1 MSRSHPCPEE
11 SSVMHS
17 KPLAPRPSGA
27 AHPSASHP
35 AASDP
40 VASRPSASDPPA
52 SDPPASV
59 PASPGGSAA
68 AAAPARGRHDRG
80 ALAVLV
86 LSLLQ
91 VTVEPLPDAVHAMI
105 GSPEMAGY
113 LLVQGL
119 SLVSVLLTFAL
130 WAAVIWWLARSR
142 HGDTLGL
149 APLLALGVVVLMDL
163 VDPARMFVSMLVDA
177 LDADPYMNAGLG
189 PLVVLSTGAV
199 MLADLVLAALSFLPL
214 PRIRPLQRRVRI
226 RLAPVRLAMVLVVLL
241 ALFTVA
247 RPLLPPLIDLELMR
261 TLFPFSGFQL
271 PLLVSQLLSTAA
283 LLVLALVLA
292 RTEGGVHRLAWLV
305 PILLWAGTLL
315 IIVIQAVVTVMLL
328 WGTQLL
334 ATTASL
340 DLVLTL
346 VVHVL
351 TGAAATVV
359 AALVLVLLRRA
370 RSGDGPVAQA

>member
-1 MSRSHPCPEE
+1 
-11 SSVMHS
+11 
-17 KPLAPRPSGA
+17 
-27 AHPSASHP
+27 
-35 AASDP
+35 
-40 VASRPSASDPPA
+40 
-52 SDPPASV
+52 
-59 PASPGGSAA
+59 
-68 AAAPARGRHDRG
+68 
-80 ALAVLV
+80 
-86 LSLLQ
+86 
-91 VTVEPLPDAVHAMI
+91 
-105 GSPEMAGY
+105 
-113 LLVQGL
+113 
-119 SLVSVLLTFAL
+119 
-130 WAAVIWWLARSR
+130 
-142 HGDTLGL
+142 
-149 APLLALGVVVLMDL
+149 
-163 VDPARMFVSMLVDA
+163 
-177 LDADPYMNAGLG
+177 MNAGLG
-189 PLVVLSTGAV
+189 PLLVLSTGAV
-199 MLADLVLAALSFLPL
+199 MLADLVLAALAVLSLL
-214 PRIRPLQRRVRI
+214 WIRPLQRLVRM

-247 RPLLPPLIDLELMR
+247 RPLLSPLIDVELMR

-305 PILLWAGTLL
+305 PILLWAGTLI

-328 WGTQLL
+328 RGTQLL

-370 RSGDGPVAQA
+370 RSGDGPVAQAWTRSRSGHRHELGSSPARPRRRSTAAEGRRCPAGGEHDQLVQ